1 PQPENYRNWLMLQ
14 EIVRTNAM
22 IKQLK
27 PLDIDE
33 NEQENEEDVDENP
46 LDLSMKIDT
55 DQTTINKS
63 SSVKPTK
70 ALLSPLT
77 EQDISKYRSINT
89 AELVQT

>member
-1 PQPENYRNWLMLQ
+1 MLQ

-46 LDLSMKIDT
+46 LDLSMKIDP
-55 DQTTINKS
+55 DQTTINKAS
-63 SSVKPTK
+63 
-70 ALLSPLT
+70 
-77 EQDISKYRSINT
+77 
-89 AELVQT
+89 